1 MLSTSTA
8 KLQHLITQNIEICYL
23 KIIRTHRQDACT
35 SLDNAIFPFCS
46 NAEIQYRL
54 CGQLGFCWIVTT
66 IPWVSWVGG
75 SCCSNLNSDK
85 PENYKPLCP
94 GGVPREA
101 WHFQVSLATP
111 CSPSENTTV
120 IGELALSWYKPL
132 VDYSI
137 PIQTKDSKQ
146 KYQMLGLGVVIPKL
160 QRDGEA
166 RQHCDLETR
175 SQSTIRTPYPKRNN
189 PIYTRLNPES
199 EMLKRFKTS
208 PDSGYREKTKKYKQG
223 VGEDFLKR

>member
-1 MLSTSTA
+1 
-8 KLQHLITQNIEICYL
+8 
-23 KIIRTHRQDACT
+23 
-35 SLDNAIFPFCS
+35 
-46 NAEIQYRL
+46 
-54 CGQLGFCWIVTT
+54 
-66 IPWVSWVGG
+66 
-75 SCCSNLNSDK
+75 
-85 PENYKPLCP
+85 
-94 GGVPREA
+94 
-101 WHFQVSLATP
+101 
-111 CSPSENTTV
+111 
-120 IGELALSWYKPL
+120 
-132 VDYSI
+132 
-137 PIQTKDSKQ
+137 
-146 KYQMLGLGVVIPKL
+146 MLGLGVVIPKL